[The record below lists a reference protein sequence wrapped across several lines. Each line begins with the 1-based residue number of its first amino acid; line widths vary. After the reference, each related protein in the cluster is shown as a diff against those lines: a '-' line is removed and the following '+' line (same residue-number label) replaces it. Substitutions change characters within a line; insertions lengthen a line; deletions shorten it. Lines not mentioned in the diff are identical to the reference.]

1 MRWMRLLRRRPKP
14 EPERPETPGQR
25 DADKALTRARRARR
39 EVESHRPAVTEITSR
54 LAHQRES
61 NHFAEMFRAALEGDR

>member
-14 EPERPETPGQR
+14 QPGRPETPGQR
-25 DADKALTRARRARR
+25 DADKALTRARNARR
-39 EVESHRPAVTEITSR
+39 EAESRRPAVAEITSR
-54 LAHQRES
+54 LARQRES